1 MVIIIEVVVVVVVV
15 VLVVVFVVV
24 VVVVVV
30 VVASGHW
37 TARAIT
43 HGQNSFELTEKSF
56 LIDGKMCW
64 IAGANTHV

>member
-1 MVIIIEVVVVVVVV
+1 MVILIEVVVVVVV
-15 VLVVVFVVV
+15 VVVFVVV